1 MNTVNDPS
9 IIHETVI
16 RDIISMI
23 VDSPKSME
31 HLRDNLSKNAKFS
44 YRNIARASRDLTLT
58 FPVIVSDGVSVE
70 AASMICKA
78 IERKAVTM
86 LQMLFS
92 AIQITNADNA
102 LDYLKKFHNNINP
115 DENMGVDDWISFGNV
130 LATREDAT
138 SNFLEYDLDYFSEE
152 VDTMEYL
159 PKDDPGF
166 TVVDHEL
173 FAEAVK
179 QFKEFGEFYLEESY
193 NDGLGRFMVDM
204 AHGNRVTVTNKR
216 IVNEN
221 DIIVPQSYNRPD
233 EEEEKKDL
241 IDKGVGAINTV
252 SNGLN
257 NANAKINSLPG
268 IRHINSTVGKVAGAT
283 LGATAAT
290 GGAKWLANKIA
301 PDSSATRILTASNNL
316 AKKPVELVQKVNPL
330 NRISAR
336 TFMTNGMKNKLAG
349 GLNSLRNQGYVGRKA
364 AKLGLGLSK
373 MKASTALG
381 GLGMAAAIAGLASMG
396 ANMYNDA
403 RKDKDN
409 DVAQPEYALEQHR
422 ANVQDA
428 LNILHEADLKDVQS
442 GAQIA
447 GNVAN
452 ILNNIGSAYSG
463 RSKNQANIA
472 KNLSDVEKN
481 TAEVF
486 SKQII
491 PTDIQKANE
500 MIPTMMII
508 NFVSGSDS
516 GAPIK
521 SQAVIGVKARLQY
534 VSSRDMMQR
543 LVAKNEDKNGLFK
556 FIKATTG
563 QISFWKDFIFAID
576 KAKLDSISNSGR
588 GSSSPVW
595 KILERRARLSKFKRW
610 TGSINDAAAIST
622 LVISKEEID
631 FIKKNDKIDFNRP
644 TAVHNIMNGYN
655 IMGFVIVD
663 ESLEKAQFLFDDGS
677 NSYETTSF
685 SHLERQGND
694 GGAYKKVINLLTKSR

>member
-1 MNTVNDPS
+1 
-9 IIHETVI
+9 
-16 RDIISMI
+16 MI
-23 VDSPKSME
+23 V
-31 HLRDNLSKNAKFS
+31 
-44 YRNIARASRDLTLT
+44 Y
-58 FPVIVSDGVSVE
+58 
-70 AASMICKA
+70 
-78 IERKAVTM
+78 
-86 LQMLFS
+86 
-92 AIQITNADNA
+92 
-102 LDYLKKFHNNINP
+102 
-115 DENMGVDDWISFGNV
+115 
-130 LATREDAT
+130 
-138 SNFLEYDLDYFSEE
+138 
-152 VDTMEYL
+152 
-159 PKDDPGF
+159 
-166 TVVDHEL
+166 
-173 FAEAVK
+173 
-179 QFKEFGEFYLEESY
+179 
-193 NDGLGRFMVDM
+193 
-204 AHGNRVTVTNKR
+204 
-216 IVNEN
+216 
-221 DIIVPQSYNRPD
+221 
-233 EEEEKKDL
+233 
-241 IDKGVGAINTV
+241 
-252 SNGLN
+252 
-257 NANAKINSLPG
+257 
-268 IRHINSTVGKVAGAT
+268 
-283 LGATAAT
+283 
-290 GGAKWLANKIA
+290 
-301 PDSSATRILTASNNL
+301 
-316 AKKPVELVQKVNPL
+316 VQKVNPL